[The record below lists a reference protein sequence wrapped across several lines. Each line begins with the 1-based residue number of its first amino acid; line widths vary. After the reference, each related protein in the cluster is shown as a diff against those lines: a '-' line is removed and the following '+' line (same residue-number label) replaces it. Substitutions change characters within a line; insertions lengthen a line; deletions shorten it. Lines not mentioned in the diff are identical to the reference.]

1 MLWIKIFSAHIS
13 GENLQM
19 ATQRKISGRVS
30 IDTIRMF
37 EIPRLPKKIIEGY
50 RNLIDLT
57 APVSDAMDNLGLACT
72 VPSSILQPVSPGKRA
87 VGQAITVRNIESRQ
101 SIYRKVTDKS
111 NRTGS
116 PDAFNM
122 AKPGDIIVIEGL
134 LGVSNLGG
142 HSATICQR
150 QGCSAVVVE
159 GSIRD
164 PDASR
169 EMGFPVWSR
178 GITPIT
184 GKWRYDT
191 VEINGTVRIA
201 NIQVAPGDLVLA
213 DSAGVVFVPF
223 EHAAAVLAETLKIE
237 DKDVKAAKAIEAGM
251 DVLSLAQDKFVKKR

>member
-1 MLWIKIFSAHIS
+1 
-13 GENLQM
+13 M
-19 ATQRKISGRVS
+19 ATSRKISGRVS
-30 IDTIRMF
+30 RDTIRRF
-37 EIPRLPKKIIEGY
+37 EIPRLPKKVMDGY
-50 RNLIDLT
+50 MRLADLT

-72 VPSSILQPVSPGKRA
+72 VPSSVLQPVTPGKRA
-87 VGQAITVRNIESRQ
+87 VGQAVTVRTIESRQ
-101 SIYRKVTDKS
+101 SVFRKVSEKS

-116 PDAFNM
+116 PDAFNI
-122 AKPGDIIVIEGL
+122 ARPGDVIVIEGL

-150 QGCSAVVVE
+150 QGCSGVVVD

-169 EMGFPVWSR
+169 ELGFPVWTR

-191 VEINGTVRIA
+191 VEINGTVRIVG
-201 NIQVAPGDLVLA
+201 IQVIAGDLVLA

-237 DKDVKAAKAIEAGM
+237 EKDIKAAKAIEAGV
-251 DVLSLAQDKFVKKR
+251 DIISLAQDKFGKKRGSGDR